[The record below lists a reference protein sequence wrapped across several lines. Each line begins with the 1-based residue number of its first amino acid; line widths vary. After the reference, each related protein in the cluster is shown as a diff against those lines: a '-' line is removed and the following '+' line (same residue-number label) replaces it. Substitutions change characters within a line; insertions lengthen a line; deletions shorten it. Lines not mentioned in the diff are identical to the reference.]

1 MTVSKAYSFTV
12 IFILGLSIADNVHL
26 PGEEVIKI
34 GKNFLNASILF
45 WLSLVQLVIRT
56 ILFTPVII
64 YLFKNILT
72 FNYLFLAA
80 ALPAINIIVNYFY
93 FFL

>member
-1 MTVSKAYSFTV
+1 MYNIQSLVYKNYLLLQKAILRDTIIDINMTVSKAYSFTV

-45 WLSLVQLVIRT
+45 WLSLVQLVIRQ
-56 ILFTPVII
+56 F
-64 YLFKNILT
+64 
-72 FNYLFLAA
+72 
-80 ALPAINIIVNYFY
+80 
-93 FFL
+93 